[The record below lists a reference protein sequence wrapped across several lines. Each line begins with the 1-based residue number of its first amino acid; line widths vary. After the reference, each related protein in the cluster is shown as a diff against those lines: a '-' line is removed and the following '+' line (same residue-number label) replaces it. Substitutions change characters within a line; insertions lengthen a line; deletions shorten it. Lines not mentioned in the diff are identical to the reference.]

1 MLVSRKVYEA
11 AVRATAAIEQSQ
23 LQEARNV
30 IAAAGNP
37 PLPPTPVEFTQFQE
51 SICPVCKKRGVPVWF
66 RVRPESAQAMSGE
79 KTRTFRDH
87 IRSKILERYNR
98 ISGVSGTSRPW
109 NVTEHGDQLHVCVHL
124 LFGLAKGDHDKDVDN
139 MAKAFLDAIK
149 DDDSESYG
157 LISDDS
163 FVQHL
168 SIEKYELLIP
178 PAGQAQ
184 DLNYIVGVKIAALRG
199 NGVLTYQ
206 LAPPDS
212 FEL

>member
-1 MLVSRKVYEA
+1 MSVSRKVYEA
-11 AVRATAAIEQSQ
+11 AVRATAAIEQSR
-23 LQEARNV
+23 LQEAGNV
-30 IAAAGNP
+30 LAAAGNP
-37 PLPPTPVEFTQFQE
+37 PFPPTPDEFTQFEE

-79 KTRTFRDH
+79 ETRTFRDD

-98 ISGVSGTSRPW
+98 VSDERGISRPL
-109 NVTEHGDQLHVCVHL
+109 NVTEDGDQLRICVRL
-124 LFGLAKGDHDKDVDN
+124 LFGLAKVDNDKDVDN

-149 DDDSESYG
+149 DDNSESYG

-168 SIEKYELLIP
+168 SIEKYTLLIP

-184 DLNYIVGVKIAALRG
+184 DLNYIVGVKIATLRS

-212 FEL
+212 FQL